1 MHRYKAF
8 DTMLHHK
15 TELRDTVEL
24 TSCVRLA
31 SWFNRH
37 DRVTM
42 ENTEHHTLSLYT
54 AGGYESYH
62 KTADGWHNGGGPD
75 RFCLMPKQSASTWDL
90 RGDLEFVHLYFDDAH
105 LRQLAEQTWDRS
117 PASIC
122 TEERVFGSDPL
133 ITSLY
138 RQFLLSNRWDD
149 SANQLVLSSA
159 ATLLMIQVLRGYTQL
174 QWELPTVRGGLAPAV
189 LRRSKMQ
196 IEAHLDQPLT
206 LQTLAAE
213 AGLSE
218 FHFARMFR
226 QSVGMAPHQYV
237 LKQRLARAEALV
249 RQGSLSITDIAL
261 ACGFSSASHLSHQ
274 FKKEYGLTPSALRL
288 AQK

>member
-8 DTMLHHK
+8 NTMLHHK
-15 TELRDTVEL
+15 TKLRDTVEL
-24 TSCVRLA
+24 TSGVRLA
-31 SWFNRH
+31 SWFNCH

-42 ENTEHHTLSLYT
+42 ENTEHHTLSLYI
-54 AGGYESYH
+54 ADGYESYH
-62 KTADGWHNGGGPD
+62 KTVDGWQNGGGPD
-75 RFCLMPKQSASTWDL
+75 RFCLMPKQSTSTWDI
-90 RGDLEFVHLYFDDAH
+90 RGDLSFVHLYFDDAH

-122 TEERVFGSDPL
+122 TEERIFGNDPL

-138 RQFLLSNRWDD
+138 RQFLLSNRWDEP
-149 SANQLVLSSA
+149 ANQLVLGSA

-174 QWELPTVRGGLAPAV
+174 QWELPRVRGGLAPVV
-189 LRRSKMQ
+189 LRRSKMY
-196 IEAHLDQPLT
+196 IEEHLDQPLT
-206 LQTLAAE
+206 LQALAAE

-237 LKQRLARAEALV
+237 LKQRLARAEMLVRKSALSMTEIALV
-249 RQGSLSITDIAL
+249 
-261 ACGFSSASHLSHQ
+261 CGFSSGSHLSQQ
-274 FKKEYGLTPSALRL
+274 FKKEYGLTPSALRS
-288 AQK
+288 AQM